1 MKILALGGS
10 GAMGTVAVRM
20 VAHMAGVDEIVIADR
35 DRAAA
40 ERLSRQLANSPVQVS
55 AAEVDVTDDAGLHHA
70 LESADLVVNTVG
82 PYYRFGV
89 PVLSAAVATQ
99 THYIDICDD
108 WEPTLQ
114 MLELDKS
121 ASDAGICA
129 IIGMGASPGMSN
141 LLAATAAAEL
151 DKVRD
156 AYTAWPVDVPGI
168 GDANMDGEVLL
179 GPDGQPS
186 AAAVHW
192 MLQSSG
198 KISTVRAGKL
208 SSQRPLLPINL
219 RLPGNRNGTAYS
231 IGHPEPITLQRT
243 LKLDGDAV
251 NLMVITPGTLAYLDV
266 LRRDIDCGRL
276 TNESAAL
283 QFAKPNFLRY
293 LRSVPRS
300 LLSKGPGTLPP
311 FFAAVTGSSDNGDCT
326 VLAYLN
332 LSRSSDGSGG
342 RLLGDM
348 ARATG
353 VPLALGISQ
362 MIDGTAR
369 RAGVHP
375 PDAAVDAQRFF
386 SDLAK
391 ELGWSGESPLVV
403 VEREAREAVG

>member
-1 MKILALGGS
+1 MKVLALGGP

-20 VAHMAGVDEIVIADR
+20 AAHMTGVDEIVIADR
-35 DRAAA
+35 NRAAA
-40 ERLSRQLANSPVQVS
+40 ERLCRQLANAPVPVS
-55 AAEVDVTDDAGLHHA
+55 AAEVDVTNEAGLRDA

-89 PVLSAAVATQ
+89 PILRAAIAAK

-108 WEPTLQ
+108 WEPTVQ
-114 MLELDKS
+114 MLELDES
-121 ASDAGICA
+121 ARAAGVCA
-129 IIGMGASPGMSN
+129 VIGMGASPGMSN
-141 LLAATAAAEL
+141 LLAAAAAAEL

-179 GPDGQPS
+179 GPDGKPS

-198 KISTVRAGKL
+198 KISTVRAGQL
-208 SSQRPLLPINL
+208 TSQRPLLPIEL
-219 RLPGNRNGTAYS
+219 KLPGNRQGTAYS

-251 NLMVITPGTLAYLDV
+251 NLMVIKPGTLAYLDV
-266 LRRDIDCGRL
+266 LRRDIDSGRL

-283 QFAKPNFLRY
+283 QFAKPNTLRY
-293 LRSVPRS
+293 LRSIPLS
-300 LLSKGPGTLPP
+300 LRSKGPGTLPP
-311 FFAAVTGSSDNGDCT
+311 FFAAVSGTSSGRNYM
-326 VLAYLN
+326 VLAHLD
-332 LSRSSDGSGG
+332 LSGSADDNGG

-353 VPLALGISQ
+353 IPLALGMSQ
-362 MIDGTAR
+362 MVDGSAR
-369 RAGVHP
+369 TAGVHP
-375 PDAAVDAQRFF
+375 PDAVIDSKRFF
-386 SDLAK
+386 ADLDDH
-391 ELGWSGESPLVV
+391 LDRSTDSPLVV
-403 VEREAREAVG
+403 VEREAIP

>member
-1 MKILALGGS
+1 MKVLALGGP
-10 GAMGTVAVRM
+10 GAMGTVAVRIA
-20 VAHMAGVDEIVIADR
+20 AHMAGIDEIVIADR

-40 ERLSRQLANSPVQVS
+40 DRLCRQLATAPVPVS
-55 AAEVDVTDDAGLHHA
+55 SARVDVTDDAGLHDA

-89 PVLSAAVATQ
+89 PILRAAIAAG

-108 WEPTLQ
+108 WEPTVQ
-114 MLELDKS
+114 MLDLDES
-121 ASDAGICA
+121 ARAAGVCA
-129 IIGMGASPGMSN
+129 VIGMGASPGMSN
-141 LLAATAAAEL
+141 LLAASAAAEL
-151 DKVRD
+151 DAVRD

-168 GDANMDGEVLL
+168 GDANLDGEVLL

-208 SSQRPLLPINL
+208 TSQRPLLPIGL
-219 RLPGNRNGTAYS
+219 KLPGNRQGTAYS

-243 LKLDGDAV
+243 LGLEGDAV
-251 NLMVITPGTLAYLDV
+251 NLMVIQPETLAYLDV
-266 LRRDIDCGRL
+266 LRRDIDRGRL
-276 TNESAAL
+276 TNETAAA

-293 LRSVPRS
+293 LRSIPLS
-300 LLSKGPGTLPP
+300 LRSKGPGTLPP
-311 FFAAVTGSSDNGDCT
+311 FFAAVSGTSRGRDYM
-326 VLAYLN
+326 VLAHLD
-332 LSRSSDGSGG
+332 LSNPGADADN

-353 VPLALGISQ
+353 IPLALGMSQ
-362 MIDGTAR
+362 MVDGTAR

-375 PDAAVDAQRFF
+375 PDAVIDSQRFF
-386 SDLAK
+386 ADLNRQLDRSAD
-391 ELGWSGESPLVV
+391 SPLVV
-403 VEREAREAVG
+403 IEREAMCLD